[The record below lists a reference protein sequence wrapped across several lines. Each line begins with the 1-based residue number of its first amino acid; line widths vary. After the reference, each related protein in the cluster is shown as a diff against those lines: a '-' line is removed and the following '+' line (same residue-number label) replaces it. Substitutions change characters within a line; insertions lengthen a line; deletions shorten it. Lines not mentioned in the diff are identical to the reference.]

1 MISRVPFGAA
11 VVCAIALSVMPVAAQ
26 LSDDARFR
34 LQQEGARLDAARENT
49 RIERERALLAN
60 PPGTGSVR
68 SDPAAN
74 YDRLREEHRLR
85 DETNRLE
92 RESDR
97 VRSEQQRLERERLFA
112 PPAN

>member
-1 MISRVPFGAA
+1 MKDMISRVPVGALVVWA
-11 VVCAIALSVMPVAAQ
+11 VALSGMPAAGQ

-34 LQQEGARLDAARENT
+34 LQQEGARIDAARENT
-49 RIERERALLAN
+49 RIERERALLAS

-85 DETNRLE
+85 DEANRLE

-97 VRSEQQRLERERLFA
+97 VRSERQRLFSS
-112 PPAN
+112 PPGN